1 MRELK
6 SIGFNFEMLGVT
18 FFIQIIIS
26 LIFGLSPKQLPLI
39 AQEFKLSNFFDLFSN
54 L

>member
-6 SIGFNFEMLGVT
+6 YFGFNIEMLGVT
-18 FFIQIIIS
+18 FFIQIIIT
-26 LIFGLSPKQLPLI
+26 LIFGLSAKQLPLI
-39 AQEFKLSNFFDLFSN
+39 TQEFKLSNFFDLFSN